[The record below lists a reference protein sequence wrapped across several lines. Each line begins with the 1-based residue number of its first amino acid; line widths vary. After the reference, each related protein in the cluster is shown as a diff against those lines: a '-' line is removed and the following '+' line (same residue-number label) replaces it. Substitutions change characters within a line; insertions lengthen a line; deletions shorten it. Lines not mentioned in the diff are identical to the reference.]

1 MEPAG
6 AEQHRPEA
14 RRVSELAQANQTP
27 YNFSITHSESPNPPN
42 RGVQSA
48 VRRNGLE
55 PCEKGGRTARCGWR
69 RDRKVFREA
78 EVYSTSASEILSN
91 LAEIRRDHAVDG
103 VGLYPD
109 MGLAVRA
116 RICPAPPS
124 A

>member
-1 MEPAG
+1 MESAG
-6 AEQHRPEA
+6 AEQHRRKPEGQRA
-14 RRVSELAQANQTP
+14 SAIESNALQFFN
-27 YNFSITHSESPNPPN
+27 THSESANPTN

-69 RDRKVFREA
+69 RDRKLFREA

-91 LAEIRRDHAVDG
+91 PAEIRRHHAVDG
-103 VGLYPD
+103 LGLYPD

-116 RICPAPPS
+116 RICPAPVS